1 MFPFSVAIA
10 AEIGDKSAGSAVSS
24 DGGAGLADS
33 EVAAVTGATCS
44 GCMSGVADDLIAVS
58 RAIARETAIK
68 SAESAPGDVIADGG
82 FCVADGRSAAGGTA
96 LSAEAAAL
104 ARQVEQGPV
113 MALPGWLVAPGGRR
127 QGFVRS

>member
-1 MFPFSVAIA
+1 MSPLSVAIA
-10 AEIGDKSAGSAVSS
+10 AEIGDKSAGSAFSG

-44 GCMSGVADDLIAVS
+44 GCISGVADDLIAVS

-68 SAESAPGDVIADGG
+68 SAESAPGDIIADGE

-96 LSAEAAAL
+96 LSAQATAL
-104 ARQVEQGPV
+104 ARQVPWFCW
-113 MALPGWLVAPGGRR
+113 AGWWHRGGRR